1 MSEPLIVTP
10 TSQAIANEIARQ
22 MREQH
27 IGAMKLERML
37 DGKVNMY
44 TVRRIR
50 KGSSGCLL
58 RSYEQVLDALGL
70 KLCIVPKHHPDI
82 ID

>member
-1 MSEPLIVTP
+1 MSEQLIVTP

-22 MREQH
+22 MKEQH

-44 TVRRIR
+44 AIRRIR

-58 RSYEQVLDALGL
+58 RSYEQVLDALGIRLIPVL
-70 KLCIVPKHHPDI
+70 KNHPDI

>member
-1 MSEPLIVTP
+1 MAEPLIVTP
-10 TSQAIANEIARQ
+10 LSQSIANEIARQ

-58 RSYEQVLDALGL
+58 RSYERLLDELGL

>member
-1 MSEPLIVTP
+1 MAEPLIVTLL
-10 TSQAIANEIARQ
+10 SQSIADGIARQ
-22 MREQH
+22 MKEQH

-50 KGSSGCLL
+50 KGSSGCIL
-58 RSYEQVLDALGL
+58 RSYEQVLDELGL

>member
-1 MSEPLIVTP
+1 MSEQLIVTP
-10 TSQAIANEIARQ
+10 ASQAIANEIARQ

-44 TVRRIR
+44 AVRRIR

>member
-1 MSEPLIVTP
+1 MPETLIVTP

-22 MREQH
+22 MKEQH

-44 TVRRIR
+44 AVRRIR

-58 RSYEQVLDALGL
+58 RSYEQVLDALNL
-70 KLCIVPKHHPDI
+70 RLCVVPNHHPDI

>member
-1 MSEPLIVTP
+1 MAEPLIVTP
-10 TSQAIANEIARQ
+10 LSQSIANEIARQ

-37 DGKVNMY
+37 DNKVNMY

-50 KGSSGCLL
+50 KGSSGCIL
-58 RSYEQVLDALGL
+58 RSYEQVLDELGL

>member
-1 MSEPLIVTP
+1 MAEPLIVTP
-10 TSQAIANEIARQ
+10 LSQSIANEIARQ

-44 TVRRIR
+44 AVRRIR

-58 RSYEQVLDALGL
+58 RSYERLLDELGL

>member
-1 MSEPLIVTP
+1 MAEPLIVTP
-10 TSQAIANEIARQ
+10 LSQSIANEIARQ

-50 KGSSGCLL
+50 KGSSGCIL
-58 RSYEQVLDALGL
+58 RSYERLLDELGL

>member
-1 MSEPLIVTP
+1 MSETLIVTP

-22 MREQH
+22 MQEQH

-44 TVRRIR
+44 AVRRIR

-70 KLCIVPKHHPDI
+70 RLIPVPINHPDI
-82 ID
+82 TH

>member
-1 MSEPLIVTP
+1 MAEPLIVTP
-10 TSQAIANEIARQ
+10 LSQSIANEIARQ

-50 KGSSGCLL
+50 KGSSGCIL
-58 RSYEQVLDALGL
+58 RSYEQLLDELGL
-70 KLCIVPKHHPDI
+70 KLCTVPKHHPDI

>member
-1 MSEPLIVTP
+1 MAEPLIVTP
-10 TSQAIANEIARQ
+10 TAQAIANEIARQ

-44 TVRRIR
+44 AVRRIR

-58 RSYEQVLDALGL
+58 RSYEQVLDALGIRL
-70 KLCIVPKHHPDI
+70 IPVPKNHPDI
-82 ID
+82 TD

>member
-1 MSEPLIVTP
+1 MAEPLIVTP
-10 TSQAIANEIARQ
+10 LSQSIANEIARQ
-22 MREQH
+22 MKEQH

-44 TVRRIR
+44 AVRRIR

-58 RSYEQVLDALGL
+58 RSYEQALDALNL
-70 KLCIVPKHHPDI
+70 RLCVVPKHHPDI

>member
-1 MSEPLIVTP
+1 MSEQLIVTP

-22 MREQH
+22 MKEQH

-44 TVRRIR
+44 AVRRIR

-58 RSYEQVLDALGL
+58 RSYEQILDALNI
-70 KLCIVPKHHPDI
+70 KLVPIPKQHKDI
-82 ID
+82 L

>member
-1 MSEPLIVTP
+1 MAESLIVTP
-10 TSQAIANEIARQ
+10 LSQSIANEIARQ
-22 MREQH
+22 MREQR

-44 TVRRIR
+44 AVRRIR

-70 KLCIVPKHHPDI
+70 KLCIIPKHHPDI

>member
-37 DGKVNMY
+37 DSKVNMY
-44 TVRRIR
+44 AVRRIR

-58 RSYEQVLDALGL
+58 RSYEQVLDALGIRL
-70 KLCIVPKHHPDI
+70 IPVPKNHPDI
-82 ID
+82 TD

>member
-1 MSEPLIVTP
+1 MAEPLIVTP

-22 MREQH
+22 MKEQH

-44 TVRRIR
+44 AVRRIR

-58 RSYEQVLDALGL
+58 RSYEQILDALNI
-70 KLCIVPKHHPDI
+70 KLVPIPKQHKDI
-82 ID
+82 L

>member
-1 MSEPLIVTP
+1 MAEPLIVTP
-10 TSQAIANEIARQ
+10 LSQSIANEIARQ
-22 MREQH
+22 MKDQH

-58 RSYEQVLDALGL
+58 RTYEQVLDELGL

>member
-1 MSEPLIVTP
+1 MAEPLIVTP
-10 TSQAIANEIARQ
+10 LSQSIANEIARQ

-44 TVRRIR
+44 AVRRIR

-58 RSYEQVLDALGL
+58 RSYERLLDELGL
-70 KLCIVPKHHPDI
+70 KLCIIPKHHPDI

>member
-1 MSEPLIVTP
+1 MSEQLIVTP

-22 MREQH
+22 MKEQH

-44 TVRRIR
+44 AVRRIR

-58 RSYEQVLDALGL
+58 RSYEQVLDTLNL
-70 KLCIVPKHHPDI
+70 RLCVVPKHHPDI

>member
-1 MSEPLIVTP
+1 MSEQLIVTP
-10 TSQAIANEIARQ
+10 LSQSIANEIARQ

-44 TVRRIR
+44 AVRRIR